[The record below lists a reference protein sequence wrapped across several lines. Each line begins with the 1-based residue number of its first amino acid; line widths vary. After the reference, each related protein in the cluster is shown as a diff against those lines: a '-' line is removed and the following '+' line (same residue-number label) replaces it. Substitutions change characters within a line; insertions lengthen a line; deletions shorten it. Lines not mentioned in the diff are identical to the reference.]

1 MFKRKMY
8 EINKFDNKNNIT
20 SLEIAEITGK
30 RHADVMRDI
39 RNLIEQGANECN
51 FALVDY
57 KDKKGEM
64 RPCYNLTPKGC
75 LILASGYDVVLREK
89 IINRL
94 EELETEKKRGGF
106 LIPQTFSEALML
118 AAKQQKK
125 IEEQQR
131 TLMQNENEIKTLSDT
146 VATMK
151 PKADYCDLILRNTA
165 TICTTS
171 IAQNYGMSAKAFN
184 ILLRNFDIQHKIAGQ
199 WILKAKYL
207 PYGYI
212 QSESVVIEHN
222 DGRKETKQHSKWTQK
237 GHLFLYEE
245 LKKHGVFPLIEQN
258 K

>member
-1 MFKRKMY
+1 MYKRKMY
-8 EINKFDNKNNIT
+8 EINKFDHKNNIT

-57 KDKKGEM
+57 KDKKGEI

-94 EELETEKKRGGF
+94 EELEMEKKSGGF

-118 AAKQQKK
+118 AAKKQEK

-131 TLMQNENEIKTLSDT
+131 LIAEN
-146 VATMK
+146 K
-151 PKADYCDLILRNTA
+151 PKAEFFDAVTDSKDAIEMKAVANVLNFKNIGRNKLFDILRCN
-165 TICTTS
+165 
-171 IAQNYGMSAKAFN
+171 K
-184 ILLRNFDIQHKIAGQ
+184 ILTERN
-199 WILKAKYL
+199 L
-207 PYGYI
+207 PMQRYIDCGYF
-212 QSESVVIEHN
+212 
-222 DGRKETKQHSKWTQK
+222 RT
-237 GHLFLYEE
+237 
-245 LKKHGVFPLIEQN
+245 IEQKYSKPN
-258 K
+258 GDICISIKTVVYQTGVSFIRKVLMNLGYTSK